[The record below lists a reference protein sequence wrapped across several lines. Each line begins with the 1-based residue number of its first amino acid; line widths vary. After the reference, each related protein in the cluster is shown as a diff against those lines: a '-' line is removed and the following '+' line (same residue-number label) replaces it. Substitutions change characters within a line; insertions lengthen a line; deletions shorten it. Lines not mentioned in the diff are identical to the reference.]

1 MFVLTGLVTKID
13 DDQNLSRV
21 KVKFPQLSDDLES
34 HWCRLVSTGGGE
46 NRGIQFIPEVGDEV
60 LVIGPNMFDLFVL
73 GGLWSTVDLPP
84 YKSNEAATARDVKK
98 RVIRS
103 RTGHEILL
111 DDGDHPGITI
121 IDSSKNNKVHIDT
134 NSNALTAE
142 VNGDITIKSKT
153 GSITIDAALGLT
165 AKAGTDLSMSATGT
179 AEFKATGNA
188 TLEGTGSVRVASSAN
203 ASLSAPTVSLG

>member
-1 MFVLTGLVTKID
+1 MIVLTAIVTNID

-21 KVKFPQLSDDLES
+21 KVKFPQLADDLET
-34 HWCRLVSTGGGE
+34 HWCRLVSTGGGKD
-46 NRGIQFIPEVGDEV
+46 RGIQFMPEVGDEV
-60 LVIGPNMFDLFVL
+60 LVLGPNMFDLFVL
-73 GGLWSTVDLPP
+73 GGLWSTIDMPP
-84 YKSNEAATARDVKK
+84 YKSREAASARDVKK

-111 DDGDHPGITI
+111 DDGDQPGITI
-121 IDSSKNNKVHIDT
+121 IDSTKNNKVHIDT
-134 NSNALTAE
+134 RSNSLTAE
-142 VNGDITIKSKT
+142 VQGDMTFKAT
-153 GSITIDAALGLT
+153 GNISFEATGNLS
-165 AKAGTDLSMSATGT
+165 AKATGNVSVSATGT